1 MPHIELPVH
10 SADTATE
17 ASRAALDAARRTF
30 GFVPNLVAMM
40 AESPALIHSH
50 MDVHKELG
58 DHSSLTAQELQ
69 VVFLAVSHTNS
80 CSYCLAAHST
90 VGQLVGLEAAH
101 IAASRDGARLAD
113 TRLEALRVFTAAM
126 VHQRGHVTSDTVK
139 AFVDAGFDQRAI
151 LDIIAAIAYKIMSN
165 YTDHLAQAP
174 LDAPFKKWAWTR
186 EAASTTSA

>member
-10 SADTATE
+10 SADTVPE
-17 ASRAALDAARRTF
+17 ASHAALDAARRTF

-40 AESPALIHSH
+40 AESPALVHAH
-50 MDVHKELG
+50 MDVHKELS
-58 DHSSLTAQELQ
+58 DHSSLTPQELQ
-69 VVFLAVSHTNS
+69 IVFLAVSHTNS
-80 CSYCLAAHST
+80 CPYCVAAHST

-126 VHQRGHVTSDTVK
+126 VHHRGHVTDDTVK
-139 AFVDAGFDQRAI
+139 AFVDAGFDGRAI
-151 LDIIAAIAYKIMSN
+151 LDIIAAIAYKTMSN

-174 LDAPFKKWAWTR
+174 LDAPFKKWTWTR
-186 EAASTTSA
+186 EAASTTTA